1 DQGYAALGAAGVTG
15 VDGRDAW
22 DALSEEIN
30 KAGGIAGR
38 KIIPVYRSEEATT
51 SKTADQIAQE
61 ACADW
66 TQDRPVFATPS
77 SATFPESFIECMLSN
92 GAVIAQGTAF
102 TSYDERTF
110 ARYPYFVMPNAMDL
124 NTQAKTLIDGLK
136 QQGYFERGA
145 KLGLLTYEHPNYKYA
160 VDKNLKPALARY
172 GLKLSDEAYVTFPR
186 TFDQNSSTARDTNNA
201 ALKFK
206 TNGITHVITFENGGL
221 PTGTF
226 MISADKQQYAPRYG
240 LDSQMA
246 PNEIARTLDPDT
258 AGRQLE
264 NARAVGWI
272 PQADVRKDERPQSST
287 YVRCLKIMRQHNV
300 QMDSSNAEGQALQIC
315 DSAWFLKAAIE
326 AGGGGSVLNQQ
337 VYQNGVARLGS
348 SYVPTLTFLT
358 SVASTR
364 HDGAGG
370 AAHMS
375 FDTRCTCFH
384 YTSKPYAVPN

>member
-1 DQGYAALGAAGVTG
+1 
-15 VDGRDAW
+15 
-22 DALSEEIN
+22 EIN

-38 KIIPVYRSEEATT
+38 KIIPVYRSEEATS

-77 SATFPESFIECMLSN
+77 AASFPESFIECMGSN

-102 TSYDERTF
+102 TNYDERTF

-145 KLGLLTYEHPNYKYA
+145 KLGLLTYDEPNYKYA
-160 VDKNLKPALARY
+160 VDNTLKPALARY
-172 GLKLSDEAYVTFPR
+172 GLEFEDDAYVTFPR
-186 TFDQNSSTARDTNNA
+186 TFDQNSATARDTNNA
-201 ALKFK
+201 ALHFK
-206 TNGITHVITFENGGL
+206 TDGITHVVTFENGGL

-240 LDSQMA
+240 LDSQMGA
-246 PNEIARTLDPDT
+246 TILARTLDPET
-258 AGRQLE
+258 ARRQFE
-264 NARAVGWI
+264 NSRAVGWI
-272 PQADVRKDERPQSST
+272 PQADVPADERPHSST
-287 YVRCLKIMRQHNV
+287 YVRCLKIMREHNV

-326 AGGGGSVLNQQ
+326 AGGDGSVLNQQ
-337 VYQNGVARLGS
+337 VYENGVARLGS
-348 SYVPTLTFLT
+348 SYVPTLTLAT
-358 SVASTR
+358 SVAATR
-364 HDGAGG
+364 HDGAGA

-375 FDTRCTCFH
+375 FDTSCTCFH